1 MISRWLSRLLP
12 RTPVLLLAF
21 LLSVTGRHGFGQAT
35 ISTDTFIS
43 PALTT
48 VHAGDS
54 IQFSATKNGAPAT
67 NGYWTTS
74 GGSAAGWIEGSG
86 LYHAPLSIPT
96 PATFTVVYFM
106 GPTMAQLQVTL
117 VNPRP
122 QLSSISVSSLTQV
135 ATPIAIF
142 GNGFLPT
149 TMITVQGHSM
159 PTQYFSPNLIETTA
173 VLTTPK
179 TSTVPIV
186 VTNPN
191 PGSSSASTS
200 IPAVFP
206 AISTISP
213 SRATGGWVTLTIS
226 GSGYTQSSAVMLDGR
241 PMTTTYISPTSLTAY
256 GYLPPWH
263 AGTTAAITVRPEA
276 GSVATASVNLGLIK
290 PATTYDAAARFSTQ
304 AAFGPRPGL
313 VEHIQQVGLRG
324 FVAEQVQLPGVT
336 YTPPTLPR
344 YPFLQAVSAGNSLL
358 RLRVAMALQ
367 TFVVNQATF
376 DEFASYAT
384 WESKLEADCLGNY
397 RQLMT
402 DMVSDARMG
411 NFLNLAG
418 NNMASDGTSHPNQ
431 NFSREFLQLFTLGT
445 AMLNDDGTVQRSSNG
460 EEIATYDQNTIQDLS
475 RAFTGWNFGPVVNS
489 AYVSFGNDFSQPL
502 APFDQYHDH
511 GAKTL
516 FGTITLPAGQDI
528 VTDRTAALNAIFKHS
543 NLPPFVATRLIQ
555 QLVKSNPTPAYVS
568 RISAIFKNNG
578 HGVRGDM
585 TAVVS
590 AVLLDPEARAG
601 DKATQVGVNDGFMQ
615 DPLLF
620 EAFAMNILEQTQFDG
635 QVEYLPGKLGEEF
648 WHPNSVFGFFP
659 ATYLIPGTT
668 TNSPQYS
675 LLNNLTQQHRS
686 QYLYGIITGATSG
699 FLAQYQNTAWL
710 YTAFTNVPD
719 LVDALNH
726 QLFHGQMPAATQ
738 SEILNY
744 CSGIADRQQAFTAA
758 IFLAMNSDSFNVV
771 H

>member
-1 MISRWLSRLLP
+1 MISRSTFRTLCRTFAVPFAVLVSLTASR
-12 RTPVLLLAF
+12 V
-21 LLSVTGRHGFGQAT
+21 FGQAS
-35 ISTDTFIS
+35 ISTDTFIA

-48 VHAGDS
+48 VHAGDT
-54 IQFSATKNGAPAT
+54 IQFTVTKNGVPAT

-74 GGSAAGWIEGSG
+74 GGSAAGWIEASG
-86 LYHAPLSIPT
+86 LYHSPLGVPT
-96 PATFTVVYFM
+96 PATFNVVYFM
-106 GPTMAQLQVTL
+106 GPTMAQLPVTL

-135 ATPIAIF
+135 STPIAIY
-142 GNGFLPT
+142 GSGFLPT
-149 TMITVQGHSM
+149 TVITVQGHTM
-159 PTQYFSPNLIETTA
+159 PTHYVNGNLIETNA
-173 VLTTPK
+173 VLSTPK
-179 TSTVPIV
+179 TSSVPIV

-191 PGSSSASTS
+191 PGSSSATVS

-206 AISTISP
+206 AISKISP
-213 SRATGGWVTLTIS
+213 ASATGGWVTLTIT
-226 GSGYTQSSAVMLDGR
+226 GSGYTQSSVVMLDWR
-241 PMTTTYISPTSLTAY
+241 PMKTTYNSSNSLTAY

-263 AGTTAAITVRPEA
+263 GGTTATIKVVPEA
-276 GSVATASVNLGLIK
+276 GSVGTAAANITLIK
-290 PATTYDAAARFSTQ
+290 PATSYDVAARFTTQ

-313 VEHIQQVGLRG
+313 VEHIQQVGLQG
-324 FVAEQVQLPGVT
+324 FINEQVKLPGVT

-344 YPFLQAVSAGNSLL
+344 YPYMQAISAGDSLL
-358 RLRVAMALQ
+358 RLRIAMALQ
-367 TFVVNQATF
+367 TFVVNQGTF
-376 DEFASYAT
+376 DEFPSYAS
-384 WESKLEADCLGNY
+384 WETKLEADCLGNY

-402 DMVSDARMG
+402 DIVSDPKMG
-411 NFLNLAG
+411 EFLNLPG
-418 NNMASDGTSHPNQ
+418 NDMTTDGTGHPNQ
-431 NFSREFLQLFTLGT
+431 NFSREFMQLFTLGT
-445 AMLNDDGTVQRSSNG
+445 AMLNDDGTVQKASDG
-460 EEIATYDQNTIQDLS
+460 EEVPTYDQNTILVLS
-475 RAFTGWNFGPVVNS
+475 RAFTGWNYGPVVNPV
-489 AYVSFGNDFSQPL
+489 YESFGIDFSQPL

-516 FGTITLPAGQDI
+516 FGTVQLPAGQDI
-528 VTDRTAALNAIFKHS
+528 TTHRTAALDAIFNHS

-568 RISAIFKNNG
+568 RISAVFKNNG
-578 HGVRGDM
+578 KGVRGDM
-585 TAVVS
+585 TAVVT
-590 AVLLDPEARAG
+590 AILLDPEARAG
-601 DKATQVGVNDGFMQ
+601 DTATQVGVNDGFMQ

-620 EAFAMNILEQTQFDG
+620 EAFAMNVLQQTQLDG
-635 QVEYLPGKLGEEF
+635 QAEYLPGRLGEDF

-668 TNSPQYS
+668 INSPQFS

-699 FLAQYQNTAWL
+699 FLAQYQNTSWL

-719 LVDALNH
+719 LVDGLNH

-744 CSGIADRQQAFTAA
+744 CSGIADRQQAFSAA
-758 IFLAMNSDSFNVV
+758 IFLAMNSDSYNVV